1 MAKMQAVVD
10 KWKRKIWFTILA
22 PKAFDLREIGE
33 TPAVKDVNLINRV
46 ILVNLGQI
54 TGQKNFKHIS
64 MRFKVNSIKGTNAYT
79 DIDGHVI
86 NPGYIHRLVSRR
98 KSKIFGTLNVETADK
113 KKLRVSALTLTGI
126 KVEKGKES
134 EVRKLMLEAVKE
146 KAKHSDYDKFVQE
159 MIFGNLASDIFKKVK
174 DIAPIKRI
182 EITKSK
188 ILNASKKESD

>member
-33 TPAVKDVNLINRV
+33 TPAVKDVNLINRTIV
-46 ILVNLGQI
+46 ANLGQL

-64 MRFKVNSIKGTNAYT
+64 MIFKVNSVKGTNAYT
-79 DIDGHVI
+79 EIDCHEI

-98 KSKIFGTLNVETADK
+98 KSKIADTSIVNTADD
-113 KKLRVSALTLTGI
+113 KKLKISSITLTGV
-126 KVEKGKES
+126 KVERKKEAKL
-134 EVRKLMLEAVKE
+134 RKLMVETIRE
-146 KAKHSDYDKFVQE
+146 KAKQSAYDKLLQE
-159 MIFGNLASDIFKKVK
+159 MIFGNISAEIFKKVK

-188 ILNASKKESD
+188 IIAAKKESA